1 MSHGGDDK
9 LAKQIMI
16 ALVGGLI
23 LGLFIHYFGYQEYTV
38 YVKPIGDIFL
48 RLLRM
53 IIVPLVLAS
62 IYMAMIGLG
71 SPEELG
77 EMGKK
82 ALGYYFVT
90 TALAAFIGL
99 ILVNIFQPG
108 VGADLSLSGVMPDS
122 VTAKVAG
129 TSSLYETILGV
140 LIDAIPKNP
149 FHAMANT
156 TILQVI
162 VFSILM
168 GLVALYNKK
177 ESAPFTS
184 LMESLEKMTMAL
196 THGIMK
202 LAPIGVGVLM
212 LTTIADS
219 GLSAIKSL
227 GLYMVVVILGL
238 FIHAGILIAIGS
250 ARAKKS
256 PFYII
261 KGVSTA
267 LMTAFSTS
275 SSAATLPITMA
286 NVQDNLG
293 VQKKTAEFVLPL
305 GATVNMDGTAL
316 YESVAVIFI
325 AQAYGIDLTL
335 QAQIIIFLTCSLAAV
350 GAAAIPGAGLITMSI
365 VLKAA
370 GLPLDGIGLILAVD
384 RILDQFRT
392 TVNVLGDC
400 VGTLVV
406 DSFSKKQV

>member
-9 LAKQIMI
+9 TAKHIMI
-16 ALVGGLI
+16 ALIVGLVAGLI
-23 LGLFIHYFGYQEYTV
+23 VHYTGLQEYTT
-38 YVKPIGDIFL
+38 YVKPIGDVFL

-53 IIVPLVLAS
+53 IIVPLVLSS

-82 ALGYYFVT
+82 AMGYYFLT
-90 TALAAFIGL
+90 TAVAAFIGL
-99 ILVNIFQPG
+99 VLVNIFQPG
-108 VGADLSLSGVMPDS
+108 VGADLANSGVMPDAVS
-122 VTAKVAG
+122 TKVQGTA
-129 TSSLYETILGV
+129 SLYETILGV

-168 GLVALYNKK
+168 GVVALYYK
-177 ESAPFTS
+177 EQSQPYTNF
-184 LMESLEKMTMAL
+184 MDSLEKMTMKL

-202 LAPIGVGVLM
+202 LAPLGVGVLM
-212 LTTIADS
+212 LHTIANS
-219 GLSAIKSL
+219 GFDAIKSL
-227 GLYMVVVILGL
+227 GMYMLVVILGL
-238 FIHAGILIAIGS
+238 LIHAIILVMVGS
-250 ARAKKS
+250 ARAKRS
-256 PFYII
+256 PFFIVR
-261 KGVSTA
+261 GVGAA

-275 SSAATLPITMA
+275 SSAATLPLTMA
-286 NVQDNLG
+286 NVEDNLG
-293 VQKKTAEFVLPL
+293 VRKKTAEFVLPL

-325 AQAYGIDLTL
+325 AQAYGIDLTI
-335 QAQIIIFLTCSLAAV
+335 AQQVIIFLTCSLAAV

-365 VLKAA
+365 VLKAV

-392 TVNVLGDC
+392 TVNVLGDA
-400 VGTLVV
+400 VGTVVV
-406 DSFSKKQV
+406 DSFTKD